1 MEAIGLLREV
11 EVLSYNQV
19 HWETVLSGLREPFRK
34 EVREWLVEW
43 HQVRDNGLTLDRYEK
58 LLMKQSNTIFTLGDP
73 EPALLAR
80 QIVIPVEV
88 PEIQVVHT
96 AELRLCTES
105 LDKARHQHAYA
116 AVGHMIPAEL
126 VLRHTRRWCRKKME
140 SEEASSHLEFAY
152 EMHVNPDLWLIGGRR
167 RGHFT
172 AQEGEEIKF
181 ALMLLPQRAGNLL
194 LPSVEIKTYL
204 SDGAAAATTTTTTTT
219 ASSSSSALTVGST
232 NNIVN
237 SNPQASSAG
246 AAPSQ
251 RRPVPSEVDYKNHG
265 ETLLVLPDLK
275 KTTVSLESGN
285 PGLIESEARLA
296 V

>member
-1 MEAIGLLREV
+1 
-11 EVLSYNQV
+11 
-19 HWETVLSGLREPFRK
+19 
-34 EVREWLVEW
+34 
-43 HQVRDNGLTLDRYEK
+43 
-58 LLMKQSNTIFTLGDP
+58 LGDP
-73 EPALLAR
+73 DPALLAR

-105 LDKARHQHAYA
+105 LAGHGETVLQQRQQNATAYA

-126 VLRHTRRWCRKKME
+126 VLRHTRRWCSKRTE
-140 SEEASSHLEFAY
+140 SEEANGGGGGGSGQQLEFAY

-172 AQEGEEIKF
+172 AQEGEDTKF

-194 LPSVEIKTYL
+194 LPSIEIKAYL
-204 SDGAAAATTTTTTTT
+204 SDGATTTST
-219 ASSSSSALTVGST
+219 SLTVGNT
-232 NNIVN
+232 NNAANNN
-237 SNPQASSAG
+237 SNNGQASSPAS
-246 AAPSQ
+246 PSPWSTLPQ
-251 RRPVPSEVDYKNHG
+251 RHPVPSEVDYKNHG

-275 KTTVSLESGN
+275 KTTVSLESGS